1 MKAVAVIPGQA
12 NSIHLAELPKP
23 SVHEVPNSRGVL
35 VQILR
40 VGVDG
45 TDKEINAAE
54 YGQAPP
60 GYDFLVIGHE
70 CFGRVLE
77 VGANVTEFVPGDYVV
92 PTVRRPGGSFYDQ
105 IGQYDM
111 TSDEIYY

>member
-1 MKAVAVIPGQA
+1 MTIGKQTMRAVAVLPGKP

-23 SVHEVPNSRGVL
+23 SVYEIPNGRGVL
-35 VQILR
+35 VQVLP

-77 VGANVTEFVPGDYVV
+77 VGPNFTEFVPGDYVV

-105 IGQYDM
+105 IG
-111 TSDEIYY
+111 